1 MQQVQFIQTS
11 PEQLQQSFADLLR
24 GEIEAL
30 KKEFQPKEPTQYLT
44 RTEVAEM
51 LQIDLSTLHSWVK
64 KGKLKSYG
72 IGHRVYFKRSEV
84 ETALQPLNK

>member
-1 MQQVQFIQTS
+1 MVQIITDSQEFKNS
-11 PEQLQQSFADLLR
+11 LL
-24 GEIEAL
+24 GEFKNELTKL
-30 KKEFQPKEPTQYLT
+30 KDQFQPKEPTQYLT
-44 RTEVAEM
+44 RAEVAKM

>member
-1 MQQVQFIQTS
+1 MEVQIIQDT
-11 PEQLQQSFADLLR
+11 ESFKNSLL
-24 GEIEAL
+24 GAVKSELEVL
-30 KKEFQPKEPTQYLT
+30 KKEFQPKEPTKYLT
-44 RTEVAEM
+44 RAEVAKM

-72 IGHRVYFKRSEV
+72 IGHRVYFKRSEI